1 MQKKS
6 IILGCGH
13 SLPYVII
20 RLGCDSVA
28 RKSYS
33 QARNYKI
40 YYLIED
46 YKKNGKRTTRT
57 LETIGNEPDII
68 KKANEEN
75 ISLDAWLN
83 NYVKEYNNT
92 HKVKEEPEEVVVKKY
107 VNRQIPMDKI
117 NKYNI
122 GYLFLE
128 DIYYSLKLDK
138 TINTITKKHKFEFDL
153 NEVLSYLVYSRII
166 FPSSK
171 LKTYELSKNFIETP
185 KYNLENIYRGLT
197 YLCSNLD
204 YIQRELYNNSK
215 AVVDRN
221 TRVFYYDCTN
231 YYFDISEEDDLRKYT
246 GNAKDKKGKPVVGM
260 GLFLDGN
267 GYPIA
272 MNIYPG
278 SDNES
283 TTLIPLQK
291 KIIGIDPLTD
301 FKIDGFDIE
310 NKNTIICTDAAMCTD
325 EIKLFNV
332 KNGRA
337 FVITQSI
344 KKLKNEY
351 KEEVFKDGDWRIVG
365 DLSKTYK
372 LSSILNDEELRKK
385 HYETIFYK
393 IVQTETTSV
402 KQDLIVTFQIKYKDY
417 LANVRNGQIERAKK
431 KISSSSNGDKIKL
444 STNPNDYRRLIKE
457 DVSTSKKAKN
467 KEEENSLNESKEKEK
482 FIYSYS
488 INEDIIK
495 EEEKYDG
502 YYGVTTNINA
512 EVKDILKISKNRWEI
527 EENFRILKSDFESGD
542 IYLSREDRITAHFL
556 TCFISLLIYRI
567 LENKLDYKYTNTEI
581 IEKLREM
588 EVYEEKGTGYSP
600 AYVRNNLTDDL
611 HDVFGFRTDYEITTY
626 EKFNKI
632 FSKVKR

>member
-1 MQKKS
+1 M
-6 IILGCGH
+6 
-13 SLPYVII
+13 
-20 RLGCDSVA
+20 A
-28 RKSYS
+28 RIKVNTSKNSKSYS
-33 QARNYKI
+33 I
-40 YYLIED
+40 IDDYYR
-46 YKKNGKRTTRT
+46 NGKRTTKVVD
-57 LETIGNEPDII
+57 TIGNYEKVSKLAESEGIDVDLWLKNYLDNYKEKHGIPIRSEKVII
-68 KKANEEN
+68 E
-75 ISLDAWLN
+75 
-83 NYVKEYNNT
+83 
-92 HKVKEEPEEVVVKKY
+92 KY
-107 VNRQIPMDKI
+107 SNKIIPMDKI
-117 NKYNI
+117 NKYNV

-128 DIYYSLKLDK
+128 YIYYSLKLDK
-138 TINTITKKHKFEFDL
+138 TINNITKKHKFEFDL

-215 AVVDRN
+215 AVVDRK
-221 TRVFYYDCTN
+221 TRIFYYDCTN

-301 FKIDGFDIE
+301 FEIDGFDIE

-351 KEEVFKDGDWRIVG
+351 KEEVFKDDDWRIVG

-385 HYETIFYK
+385 YYETVFYK
-393 IVQTETTSV
+393 IVQTETKSV

-467 KEEENSLNESKEKEK
+467 KEEKNSLNETKEKEK

-495 EEEKYDG
+495 DEEKYDG

-626 EKFNKI
+626 EDFKKI
-632 FSKVKR
+632 FKQLKKSR